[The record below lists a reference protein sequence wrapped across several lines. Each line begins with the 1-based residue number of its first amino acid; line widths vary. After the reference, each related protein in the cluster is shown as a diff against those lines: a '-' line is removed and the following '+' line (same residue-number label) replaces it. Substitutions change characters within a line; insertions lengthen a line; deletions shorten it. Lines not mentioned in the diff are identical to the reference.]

1 MSSPYPCISKL
12 DPCDSMTEGK
22 RFSRESF
29 IYVVGEFLSK
39 SFTFILIPIY
49 ASYLSVHDFAI
60 LSIVWIIWPIV
71 VVVIGKGFSTYILRG
86 YYEYSESKR
95 FFGTVLF
102 FSMVVGLVIAWSIHV
117 IGPWLFKN
125 IFKEMVYKPYLQY
138 GVFFAV
144 FRLFFNHVVSI
155 YRAKRKP
162 TTSVVLSVVLFL
174 SNSVAVLTAI
184 YVLKT
189 DLKGI
194 LNAQLIS
201 FMVVAV
207 IYLAKVFPDISLRL
221 DLRVILPGILFVL
234 PLVPHALSG
243 WVINYISRIFI
254 QRNMSPTDLATYAVA
269 SQISLI
275 LSVIN
280 NGLNQAWAPFIYANA
295 PRDDFSQLFAT
306 NAKKL
311 IIFASLLGGT
321 IILFAKDILLIMGK
335 KEYLAAQNVL
345 PILILAYVIQLLY
358 FIYIVIII
366 YHKNTKIMP
375 LITISAGLI
384 CISLNIVLV
393 PMWGMYGAAFCTM
406 LSFLLMY
413 LSVYGYSKRYVRVKI
428 VNKRVI
434 VFVLSVLFALVFSY
448 FLINP
453 IVFWLRILMKV
464 FIVIGLT
471 MFLRVLELFDIRNFI
486 KTFYQG

>member
-1 MSSPYPCISKL
+1 
-12 DPCDSMTEGK
+12 MTEGK

-29 IYVVGEFLSK
+29 IYVIGEFLSK

-49 ASYLSVHDFAI
+49 ASYLSVDDFAI

-71 VVVIGKGFSTYILRG
+71 VVVIGKGFSAYILRG

-95 FFGTVLF
+95 FLGTVLF
-102 FSMVVGLVIAWSIHV
+102 FSMIGGLIIASGIHV
-117 IGPWLFKN
+117 IGPWLLEH

-144 FRLFFNHVVSI
+144 FRLFFSHVVSI

-162 TTSVVLSVVLFL
+162 TTSVLLSVVLFF

-201 FMVVAV
+201 FIIVTA
-207 IYLAKVFPDISLRL
+207 IYLAKVFPDISLRF

-243 WVINYISRIFI
+243 WVINYISRVFI

-280 NGLNQAWAPFIYANA
+280 NGLNQAWAPFVYANA
-295 PRDDFSQLFAT
+295 SKDNFYQLFAT

-311 IIFASLLGGT
+311 VIFVSLLGGT
-321 IILFAKDILLIMGK
+321 LILFARDILLIMGK
-335 KEYLAAQNVL
+335 TEYLAAQNVL
-345 PILILAYVIQLLY
+345 PILILAYVIQSLY
-358 FIYIVIII
+358 FIYIAIII
-366 YHKNTKIMP
+366 YNKNTKIMP
-375 LITISAGLI
+375 FITISAGLI
-384 CISLNIVLV
+384 CISLNAVLV

-406 LSFLLMY
+406 FSFLLMY
-413 LSVYGYSKRYVRVKI
+413 LSVYKYSMRYMRVKI
-428 VNKRVI
+428 VNQRLV
-434 VFVLSVLFALVFSY
+434 VFTLSVTLVLIFSY
-448 FLINP
+448 LLINP
-453 IVFWLRILMKV
+453 FVFWLSIFIKV
-464 FIVIGLT
+464 FIVIGLI
-471 MFLRVLELFDIRNFI
+471 MFLKVLKLFDIGNFI
-486 KTFYQG
+486 KTFYPR